1 MDYSLCDQTVTVYRN
16 RGGEVTREVFQNAFL
31 SIEEGVSYKDD
42 APVRSFLLVIPGAVF
57 LMPGDRVLYGIGPM
71 DIDWEGF
78 IPANVQNLVEVGCI
92 RHYRL
97 NGEICHTEAEN
108 PWN

>member
-42 APVRSFLLVIPGAVF
+42 ARCEASCWSFPERSS
-57 LMPGDRVLYGIGPM
+57 
-71 DIDWEGF
+71 
-78 IPANVQNLVEVGCI
+78 
-92 RHYRL
+92 
-97 NGEICHTEAEN
+97 
-108 PWN
+108 

>member
-1 MDYSLCDQTVTVYRN
+1 
-16 RGGEVTREVFQNAFL
+16 
-31 SIEEGVSYKDD
+31 
-42 APVRSFLLVIPGAVF
+42 
-57 LMPGDRVLYGIGPM
+57 MPGDRVLYGIGPM

-78 IPANVQNLVEVGCI
+78 IPANVQNLVEVGRI